1 MIQLILY
8 DMKSH
13 SKKVIFVLG
22 FLLVQIMYANASY
35 LKPSI
40 IKGTHIYITEF

>member
-1 MIQLILY
+1 
-8 DMKSH
+8 MKSLVTFYFA
-13 SKKVIFVLG
+13 KKVIFVLG

-40 IKGTHIYITEF
+40 IN